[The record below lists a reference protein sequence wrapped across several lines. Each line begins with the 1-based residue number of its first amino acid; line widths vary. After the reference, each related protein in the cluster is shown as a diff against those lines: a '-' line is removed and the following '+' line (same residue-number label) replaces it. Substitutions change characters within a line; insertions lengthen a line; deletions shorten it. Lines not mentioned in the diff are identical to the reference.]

1 MTGTSNIEAEGELR
15 RSAEAPLR
23 GLVNWREHPLIDRE
37 PDFRRLSD
45 EEIRNAV
52 VKMGPEALPEIEAY
66 VREREA
72 RIAKSEVDPFRHE
85 FPLPHWPELEG
96 MVRRKTV
103 TFVPGANNSAKSWWA
118 GSMAVRMLL
127 RRFTWDELPAFGLK
141 VLMISQDDDASKM
154 FQQPAVYAH
163 LPAELRSWNERGQK
177 KRDAVMKLNYTQAG
191 GFTEGT
197 FVLPRPIRG
206 QCWFKTVA
214 QYLREP
220 QSFEGPAYHL
230 VIIDEG
236 CPLPLFETLLGRAGK
251 VNGKVIYLLT
261 CVNGHDAVL
270 GRALEGARLVKTLP
284 MQTEF

>member
-1 MTGTSNIEAEGELR
+1 MR
-15 RSAEAPLR
+15 
-23 GLVNWREHPLIDRE
+23 WKEHPLVDRIPE
-37 PDFRRLSD
+37 FRKLSD
-45 EEIRNAV
+45 EEIQNAV
-52 VKMGPEALPEIEAY
+52 AKLGAEALPEIEAY
-66 VREREA
+66 VRARET
-72 RIAKSEVDPFRHE
+72 RIVQSEKDPFLHE
-85 FPLPHWPELEG
+85 FPLPHWPELEA
-96 MVRRKTV
+96 MVLRKTV
-103 TFVPGANNSAKSWWA
+103 TFVPGANNSAKSHWA
-118 GSMAVRMLL
+118 GSLCVRLLL
-127 RRFTWDELPAFGLK
+127 RKFTWGELPAFGLK
-141 VLMISQDDDASKM
+141 VLMIAQDDDASKM

-163 LPAELRSWNERGQK
+163 LPLALRQWNERGQK
-177 KRDAVMKLNYTQAG
+177 KRDAVTKLNYTQAG

-251 VNGKVIYLLT
+251 VNGKVVYLLT

-270 GRALEGARLVKTLP
+270 GRALEGARLTKTLA
-284 MQTEF
+284 MQTEW

>member
-1 MTGTSNIEAEGELR
+1 LNTEHPTSND
-15 RSAEAPLR
+15 
-23 GLVNWREHPLIDRE
+23 GLVQWRPHPLIDRE
-37 PDFRRLSD
+37 APYRRLSD
-45 EEIRNAV
+45 EEIR
-52 VKMGPEALPEIEAY
+52 EALAKLGPAAVDEIAAY
-66 VREREA
+66 VKEREA
-72 RIAKSEVDPFRHE
+72 RIDLAEKDPFRGE
-85 FPLPHWPELEG
+85 FALPHWPELEG
-96 MVRRKTV
+96 MVKRKTV

-118 GSMAVRMLL
+118 GSLVVRTLL
-127 RRFTWDELPAFGLK
+127 RRFTWDELPAFGLR

-206 QCWFKTVA
+206 QCFFKTVA

-230 VIIDEG
+230 VVIDEG
-236 CPLPLFETLLGRAGK
+236 CPLPLFETLLGRVGK
-251 VNGKVIYLLT
+251 VSGKVVYLLT

-270 GRALEGARLVKTLP
+270 GRALEGARLVKTLA

>member
-1 MTGTSNIEAEGELR
+1 MSDGVSNVQMTDR
-15 RSAEAPLR
+15 PL
-23 GLVNWREHPLIDRE
+23 VEWREHPLIDRLPE
-37 PDFRRLSD
+37 YRRLSD
-45 EEIRNAV
+45 AEILNAV
-52 VKMGPEALPEIEAY
+52 EKFGAEQALQEVRAY
-66 VREREA
+66 VEA
-72 RIAKSEVDPFRHE
+72 RHERLALGERDPYRGE
-85 FPLPHWPELEG
+85 FPLLHWPDLEET
-96 MVRRKTV
+96 VRRKTV

-118 GSMAVRMLL
+118 GSVAVRTLL
-127 RRFTWDELPAFGLK
+127 RRFTWEELPGAGLK

-163 LPAELRSWNERGQK
+163 LPVELRTWNERGQK

-220 QSFEGPAYHL
+220 QSFEGPSYHL
-230 VIIDEG
+230 IIIDEG

-251 VNGKVIYLLT
+251 VNGKIIYLLT

-270 GRALEGARLVKTLP
+270 GRALEGARITKTLP
-284 MQTEF
+284 MQWEW

>member
-1 MTGTSNIEAEGELR
+1 MMETANSKGAR
-15 RSAEAPLR
+15 RQDAGST
-23 GLVNWREHPLIDRE
+23 LVDWKEHPLVDRLPE
-37 PDFRRLSD
+37 FRRLSD
-45 EEIRNAV
+45 EEIRKV
-52 VKMGPEALPEIEAY
+52 VAKLGEDALPEIEAY
-66 VREREA
+66 VKAREE
-72 RIAKSEVDPFRHE
+72 RIALSERDPFRGE
-85 FPLPHWPELEG
+85 FPLPHWGELEA
-96 MVRRKTV
+96 MVLRKTV

-118 GSMAVRMLL
+118 GSLCVRTLL
-127 RRFTWDELPAFGLK
+127 RKFTWEELPAFGLK

-163 LPAELRSWNERGQK
+163 LPAELRTWNERGQK

-220 QSFEGPAYHL
+220 QSFEGPSYHL

-236 CPLPLFETLLGRAGK
+236 CPLSLFDTLLGRIGK
-251 VNGKVIYLLT
+251 VNGKLVYLLT
-261 CVNGHDAVL
+261 CVNGHDGVL
-270 GRALEGARLVKTLP
+270 GRALEGARLTKSLP
-284 MQTEF
+284 MQMEF